1 MARLYL
7 LIMLI
12 LIPISSL
19 FGQTKKA
26 LLVGISEYVSNDSNT
41 DENTWTNIHGANDV
55 SLLTTTLKSQG
66 FNIESICNKKATAN
80 KIRKALK
87 SFASSSQK
95 GDLVYIHFSCH
106 GQPVEDLNGDEP
118 DGWDEAIIPV
128 DAMKAYQKGKYEGKN
143 HILDDELN
151 EYLKVIREKIGKTG
165 FVYVV
170 VDACHAE
177 SSYRGDEEEVITRGT
192 NRGFSPM
199 NKPFVPK
206 IDKRGKIEIEHSE
219 TMSDI
224 CILEACRSYQVNSE
238 IQEDGVY
245 YGSLSYYVNQVL
257 QKVELDKDIIWTNKV
272 SRLMNEDIRLVRQNI
287 VIETSL

>member
-1 MARLYL
+1 M
-7 LIMLI
+7 
-12 LIPISSL
+12 
-19 FGQTKKA
+19 
-26 LLVGISEYVSNDSNT
+26 
-41 DENTWTNIHGANDV
+41 
-55 SLLTTTLKSQG
+55 
-66 FNIESICNKKATAN
+66 
-80 KIRKALK
+80 
-87 SFASSSQK
+87 
-95 GDLVYIHFSCH
+95 
-106 GQPVEDLNGDEP
+106 EDLNGDEL

-170 VDACHAE
+170 VDACHAGY
-177 SSYRGDEEEVITRGT
+177 SYRGNEEEVITRGT
-192 NRGFSPM
+192 NRGFSQM

-238 IQEDGVY
+238 IQENGTF

-257 QKVELDKDIIWTNKV
+257 QKVELGNAQW
-272 SRLMNEDIRLVRQNI
+272 
-287 VIETSL
+287 

>member
-1 MARLYL
+1 MRRLIITILCL
-7 LIMLI
+7 LSVVW
-12 LIPISSL
+12 PIH
-19 FGQTKKA
+19 GQTKTE
-26 LLVGISEYVSNDSNT
+26 LLVGISEYSKNNIEANDSV
-41 DENTWTNIHGANDV
+41 WSNIHGTNDV
-55 SLLTTTLKSQG
+55 ELLVPTLTRQDFSITTLR
-66 FNIESICNKKATAN
+66 NKEATAI
-80 KIRKALK
+80 KIRKTFK
-87 SFASSSQK
+87 KFTSFCHE

-118 DGWDEAIIPV
+118 EGWDEALVPI
-128 DAMKAYQKGKYEGKN
+128 DAPKTYQKGVYEGKN
-143 HILDDELN
+143 HIIDDELN
-151 EYLKVIREKIGKTG
+151 EYLREIRTKVGKNG

-170 VDACHAE
+170 VDACHAG

-192 NRGFSPM
+192 SRGFSPM

-206 IDKRGKIEIEHSE
+206 IDRRGKMEIERSE

-257 QKVELDKDIIWTNKV
+257 QKVELGKDIIWTNKV